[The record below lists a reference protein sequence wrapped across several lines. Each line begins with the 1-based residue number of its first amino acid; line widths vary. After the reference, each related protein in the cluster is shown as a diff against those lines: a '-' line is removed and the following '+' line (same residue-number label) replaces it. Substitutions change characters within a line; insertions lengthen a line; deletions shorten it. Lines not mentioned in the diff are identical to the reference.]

1 MLRPIA
7 SSVNGCAE
15 LLWVA
20 CCMLCAAQSVGRAYT
35 AQRRAA
41 RVPTAQV
48 GKQLKPQSEASM
60 RNQRHTTDRHI
71 QRKAAQLVDPDGSE
85 CSSATTLAAAKLF
98 VAAVSTRR

>member
-1 MLRPIA
+1 MLHAVR
-7 SSVNGCAE
+7 CA
-15 LLWVA
+15 
-20 CCMLCAAQSVGRAYT
+20 VGRKCRAST

-60 RNQRHTTDRHI
+60 RNQRHTTDRNM
-71 QRKAAQLVDPDGSE
+71 QRAAQLVDPDGSE

-98 VAAVSTRR
+98 VAALSTRR